1 MDKLPQIEEKVVE
14 SEDIPVDPE
23 GEEEPL
29 PPVLDEVVKEK
40 ELIPQEEIFTKKNNK
55 DSLPEVKK
63 IKKPKRQISDAQRER
78 LRLGR
83 EKALANR
90 RAKAA
95 AKKTN
100 KEKESI
106 PQELKEE
113 FKKTAVKETSQEI
126 SQAQPLQQTMIKAPP
141 APSVSKDE
149 LIELTAKAS
158 AKALEDYELV
168 RKQRKEEKK
177 KRLQEEKQREEIR
190 KTIHRAT
197 KGPAA
202 ETDPF
207 AFCFA

>member
-14 SEDIPVDPE
+14 SEDLPE
-23 GEEEPL
+23 EDAEEPL
-29 PPVLDEVVKEK
+29 PPVLDEVIKEK

-63 IKKPKRQISDAQRER
+63 IKKPKREISDAQRER

-100 KEKESI
+100 KEKETI
-106 PQELKEE
+106 PEELKEE
-113 FKKTAVKETSQEI
+113 FKKTAVKETSQVI
-126 SQAQPLQQTMIKAPP
+126 SQSPP
-141 APSVSKDE
+141 KEINPPPVSKDE

-168 RKQRKEEKK
+168 RKQRKEQKK

-190 KTIHRAT
+190 QTIHRAT
-197 KGPAA
+197 KGPSADK
-202 ETDPF
+202 DPF